1 MIARTPVHSS
11 KIERERERERA
22 PTNERGTERRSIF
35 PRTFQPL
42 VFCTFAVKLIKI
54 QLGFLRNFSTVN
66 FPTIHNNGAVGFYL
80 YK

>member
-42 VFCTFAVKLIKI
+42 FESSFAM
-54 QLGFLRNFSTVN
+54 
-66 FPTIHNNGAVGFYL
+66 GAFN
-80 YK
+80 

>member
-11 KIERERERERA
+11 KIEREREREQA

-42 VFCTFAVKLIKI
+42 EYGQPAHMSNT
-54 QLGFLRNFSTVN
+54 LGPN
-66 FPTIHNNGAVGFYL
+66 Y
-80 YK
+80 

>member
-11 KIERERERERA
+11 KNERERERERERA

-42 VFCTFAVKLIKI
+42 YFWVLVT
-54 QLGFLRNFSTVN
+54 
-66 FPTIHNNGAVGFYL
+66 
-80 YK
+80 